1 MMMMMMMMMMM
12 TIKEFNS
19 TIIAVNPEPVMF
31 PEPSLLV
38 VGKVVGSWDEMCT
51 GVCVKIM

>member
-1 MMMMMMMMMMM
+1 MMMMMMMMMM

-38 VGKVVGSWDEMCT
+38 VGKVGGLRDEKCA

>member
-1 MMMMMMMMMMM
+1 MMMM
-12 TIKEFNS
+12 TTMMMIKKFNS

-38 VGKVVGSWDEMCT
+38 VGKVGGSWEEICA
-51 GVCVKIM
+51 GVCVKLM

>member
-1 MMMMMMMMMMM
+1 MTMMIMMM
-12 TIKEFNS
+12 IKKFNS
-19 TIIAVNPEPVMF
+19 TIIAINPEPVMF